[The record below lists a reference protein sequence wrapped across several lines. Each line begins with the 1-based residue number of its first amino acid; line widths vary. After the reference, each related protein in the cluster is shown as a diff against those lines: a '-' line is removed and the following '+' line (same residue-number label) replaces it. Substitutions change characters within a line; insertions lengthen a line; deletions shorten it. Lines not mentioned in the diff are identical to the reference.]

1 MRGETVGCRAEE
13 RERGR
18 ERERERKREQAVQLR
33 RAKNLAQ
40 CTNGALPRGLRGL
53 RWLKSLLFVPLP
65 VRGALSGLSEQ
76 NNGIRCERAPNIWH
90 NNSLSYQGI
99 AANGIKR
106 NIKFIM
112 RLIIASAFAY
122 LGLWHIFATA
132 AAGNKCSLTFDGPL
146 QCLHTVL
153 THTRSEY
160 QVEEVAHKVN
170 GHAREL
176 VKRES
181 HQNRTRI

>member
-1 MRGETVGCRAEE
+1 MAGASE
-13 RERGR
+13 RRDSWVSSGRKR
-18 ERERERKREQAVQLR
+18 EREKAVQLR

-40 CTNGALPRGLRGL
+40 CTNGALPRGLRG
-53 RWLKSLLFVPLP
+53 LKSLLFVPLP